1 MFFFTESHGAAMT
14 KPPDPIPSMASYGAQ
29 RGYQRPVP
37 KEADFALDIFQRTFP
52 EVTTEEGKSLGGHPW
67 KNWKIRR
74 KHGETLGS

>member
-1 MFFFTESHGAAMT
+1 
-14 KPPDPIPSMASYGAQ
+14 MASYGAQ

-67 KNWKIRR
+67 KIGRLGGNMR
-74 KHGETLGS
+74 KP